1 MRKLFSIFAAMLV
14 ALVANAAVIRINTE
28 TEDALRLALND
39 AKSGDII
46 EMAAG
51 RYVESNANF
60 IAFTGKEVTV
70 RAALGAEV
78 ILQPKVPIIIA
89 EGGKAELIGIQIDA
103 SHLNDVEDWYEHV
116 IYASD
121 ADANNRLVMKDCVL
135 KNFLPNKS
143 AIYCSASNK
152 LASIEI
158 DGCYIHDIMKS
169 VIFIESTDSTN
180 LTVTN
185 STIANVVT
193 NTESYYAGVIDSR
206 ATKGDVLVDHCTF
219 YNAIPM
225 NTDYGAIGK
234 IKTAGNKLVSN
245 SIFMLPEAKDGIRC
259 IRDAKEA
266 KNCLVFNYIKDSN
279 WGIHSSVTKTD
290 CINDKD
296 PLFKDAANSDFTL
309 LEGSPA
315 LTAGPDSSCIGDP
328 FWGPKAAPEYYIVGT
343 MNDWYYDEDY
353 KLAANPAAEGEF
365 MLKTT
370 LAIGDEFKVVDS
382 DENWYPAG
390 LDNNF
395 VVDKSFAG
403 EKTIYFRPKKD
414 GGEGWHE
421 GTIFVEKTIFSSC
434 ADVYAKAKNDVVN
447 LEDVV
452 VTYVNGK
459 NVYVKDETGAML
471 LYLPANATWKAGDV
485 LSGVVGKVDIYNG
498 LYEVKPSAD
507 QVAAVTA
514 VAGEAPAPEKLT
526 SIDTLDISKY
536 VLLENVTVQADTF
549 KTSKATNLNM
559 VLGNDTIVLR
569 NNFKL
574 AYVFEAGKEYN
585 IIGTV
590 SIYNGTLQVFFIS
603 AEEVVHTY
611 TVAGS
616 SKAIFGTTWDA
627 NNADNEMVRQ
637 EDGTYVF
644 EKTEVAL
651 AEGKIEFKIVEDHT
665 KWIPDQNVE
674 INILVSGIYTV
685 TIIFNPET
693 KSIATMETMTAE
705 ADIIPTVA
713 MHGNFTGEW
722 KDTELFFLDDDSLS
736 ATLLLDLKAGNY
748 EFGMKIDGNWTANGA
763 NLTRENPSTCLVEG
777 SGNMHIAVDVEGA
790 HIFTYTFATQT
801 LEVLYPELPAPS
813 LIDTVKFFT
822 GDNWAIDTESTV
834 KWDGINEK
842 VIIDIKLAK
851 QAQWQ
856 GQLWLKLPMEV
867 RSGYEYDLSFKIKA
881 DKSFEGT
888 TVKYQENA
896 EMHYNDKGLAL
907 VANEEKLYEVK
918 DMRGLAN
925 GNGVLVIDFGFAPA
939 ETHIEVYEIA
949 IEEHEAS
956 GPLAKFY
963 VTGNDAFTADAGLEA
978 AQAWH
983 PDALPSYGDTLTVA
997 LKAGAAYQLKV
1008 CVDGSWNTAKN
1019 FNDLT
1024 EKAPGLIDAD
1034 GDNHN
1039 IGFSLVAD
1047 GDVKIIYTAEVFK
1060 LEGNFA
1066 TEAIDNTLAGE
1077 KAVKTIVNGQLLIIK
1092 NGKTFNVLGT
1102 VVR

>member
-28 TEDALRLALND
+28 TPDALRKALND
-39 AKSGDII
+39 AKTGDII

-51 RYVESNANF
+51 TYVESPENY
-60 IAFTGKEVTV
+60 IAFTGKNVTV

-78 ILQPKVPIIIA
+78 ILQPNVPIRLKEGAQA
-89 EGGKAELIGIQIDA
+89 EFIGIKFDCGHLSDVNSY
-103 SHLNDVEDWYEHV
+103 SHLIVPADDTEGKKV
-116 IYASD
+116 ILSHCAFT
-121 ADANNRLVMKDCVL
+121 NWKQV
-135 KNFLPNKS
+135 S
-143 AIYCSASNK
+143 AIIQTPSNRRLDALVIDHCIFTDCYQSVLHFTSPNLVS
-152 LASIEI
+152 LAI
-158 DGCYIHDIMKS
+158 
-169 VIFIESTDSTN
+169 
-180 LTVTN
+180 TN
-185 STIANVVT
+185 STFANIT
-193 NTESYYAGVIDSR
+193 IPESGEYWAAPIDVA
-206 ATKGDVLVDHCTF
+206 ATSGEILVDHCTF
-219 YNAIPM
+219 YNVVPRSLS
-225 NTDYGAIGK
+225 YGVVTTKPAN
-234 IKTAGNKLVSN
+234 AVVSN
-245 SIFMLPEAKDGIRC
+245 CIFMLPASADMCATNLPEGGLV
-259 IRDAKEA
+259 
-266 KNCLVFNYIKDSN
+266 KNCLSFNYDN
-279 WGIHSSVTKTD
+279 WQDYGHYKTATVTD
-290 CINDKD
+290 CVKAD
-296 PLFKDAANSDFTL
+296 PLFKDAANGDFTL

-328 FWGPKAAPEYYIVGT
+328 FWGPKAAPEYFLVGS
-343 MNDWYYDEDY
+343 MNDWYFDKDY

-395 VVDKSFAG
+395 VVDKSFVG
-403 EKTIYFRPKKD
+403 EKTIYFRPDGK

-549 KTSKATNLNM
+549 NTSKATNLNM
-559 VLGNDTIVLR
+559 VLGKDTIVLR

-616 SKAIFGTTWDA
+616 SKALFGKTWDP
-627 NNADNEMVRQ
+627 NNSDNEMVRQ
-637 EDGTYVF
+637 EDGSYVF

-665 KWIPDQNVE
+665 KWIPEQNVE
-674 INILVSGIYTV
+674 INIMVSGIYTV

-693 KSIATMETMTAE
+693 KSIATIETMTAE

-713 MHGNFTGEW
+713 MHGNFTGDW

-736 ATLLLDLKAGNY
+736 ATLLLDLKVGNY

-918 DMRGLAN
+918 NMRGLDN

-939 ETHIEVYEIA
+939 ETHIEVSEIA

-1066 TEAIDNTLAGE
+1066 TEGIDNTLAGE

>member
-143 AIYCSASNK
+143 AIFCSASNK

-185 STIANVVT
+185 STIANVIT
-193 NTESYYAGVIDSR
+193 NTESYWAGIIDSR

-234 IKTAGNKLVSN
+234 IKTAGKTLVSN

-403 EKTIYFRPKKD
+403 EKTVYFRPDGK

-434 ADVYAKAKNDVVN
+434 ADVYKKAKNDAVN

-471 LYLPANATWKAGDV
+471 LFLPAAGTWEAGDT
-485 LSGVVGKVDIYNG
+485 LSNVCGVVDIYYG
-498 LYEVKPSAD
+498 LHEVKPSAD
-507 QVAAVTA
+507 QVAAVT
-514 VAGEAPAPEKLT
+514 VIDGVVPAPEKLT

-559 VLGNDTIVLR
+559 VLGKDTIVLR

-603 AEEVVHTY
+603 AEEVAHTY
-611 TVAGS
+611 TVAGNS
-616 SKAIFGTTWDA
+616 DAAFGTAWDPKNEA
-627 NNADNEMVRQ
+627 NDMLALL
-637 EDGTYVF
+637 DGTF
-644 EKTEVAL
+644 AWLKQDLTLSKGE
-651 AEGKIEFKIVEDHT
+651 IEFKVVEDHAWT
-665 KWIPDQNVE
+665 HAWPAQNYKLAIPED
-674 INILVSGIYTV
+674 GIYTV
-685 TIIFNPET
+685 EIIFNPAAADSA
-693 KSIATMETMTAE
+693 KVSAKAE
-705 ADIIPTVA
+705 KTGEAVVIPTVA
-713 MHGNFTGEW
+713 MHGNFTGSW
-722 KDTELFFLDDDSLS
+722 KDTELFTLNDDSLS
-736 ATLLLDLKAGNY
+736 ATLTLELAAGTY
-748 EFGMKIDGNWTANGA
+748 EFGMRIGGAGNWTANGA
-763 NLTRENPSTCLVEG
+763 NLTRENSTTVLTEG
-777 SGNMHIAVDVEGA
+777 SGNMHITADVAGEYIFSYIFDGEILMVMYPDKPEPMDSIPATAPAAPTAAEDDVLAIYCNHYTNNNLNFAISGWAGA
-790 HIFTYTFATQT
+790 
-801 LEVLYPELPAPS
+801 
-813 LIDTVKFFT
+813 
-822 GDNWAIDTESTV
+822 
-834 KWDGINEK
+834 
-842 VIIDIKLAK
+842 
-851 QAQWQ
+851 
-856 GQLWLKLPMEV
+856 
-867 RSGYEYDLSFKIKA
+867 YE
-881 DKSFEGT
+881 T
-888 TVKYQENA
+888 
-896 EMHYNDKGLAL
+896 
-907 VANEEKLYEVK
+907 
-918 DMRGLAN
+918 
-925 GNGVLVIDFGFAPA
+925 LVID
-939 ETHIEVYEIA
+939 
-949 IEEHEAS
+949 
-956 GPLAKFY
+956 
-963 VTGNDAFTADAGLEA
+963 
-978 AQAWH
+978 
-983 PDALPSYGDTLTVA
+983 
-997 LKAGAAYQLKV
+997 
-1008 CVDGSWNTAKN
+1008 NT
-1019 FNDLT
+1019 
-1024 EKAPGLIDAD
+1024 
-1034 GDNHN
+1034 N
-1039 IGFSLVAD
+1039 IGFWTDMTWECIIDPAHTDDPHDLSGYKKLHVDIWAPKAAKVKFTVEAVAGGNYKDGNKVDLVKGWNAFD
-1047 GDVKIIYTAEVFK
+1047 FVVAEWPGNYDFKNVKCFVWEQYQTPAEESFEHNPFAFANIYFYEKDAQ
-1060 LEGNFA
+1060 
-1066 TEAIDNTLAGE
+1066 AIDNTLAGE